1 MKESRGIGACERQ
14 QADGRRKS
22 PGRSED
28 MNKERAKGKIRKRG
42 EDLEMSACGGEFIFS
57 II

>member
-1 MKESRGIGACERQ
+1 MKESRGTGAWERQ

-28 MNKERAKGKIRKRG
+28 MNKERAKGKIRKRR